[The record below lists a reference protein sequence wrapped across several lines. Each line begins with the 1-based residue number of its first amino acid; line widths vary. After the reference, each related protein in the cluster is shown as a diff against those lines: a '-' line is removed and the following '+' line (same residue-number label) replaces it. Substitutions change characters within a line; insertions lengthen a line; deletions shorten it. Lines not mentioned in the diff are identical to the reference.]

1 MKKKNI
7 SSIVKK
13 AAVVCCAAAMCI
25 AGGTVSSLAAQENEQ
40 DADATQQES
49 EAQIAGTDIR
59 YLTLGST
66 VNGELISNPGY
77 DFYYYY
83 DDIWYKIVTPESG
96 RFWFETS
103 TDSEG
108 IKWEL
113 LNSSGESYFYGEG
126 PTSGEFYYNSSLGT
140 GKASHTLDL
149 SKGTYYFRVYS
160 EIEST
165 KDNGALPFSI
175 RTAFTSAHANDGE
188 PNNNYAQ
195 ATALGREGTV
205 RGQFALDDSDDIYKI
220 NISKKTRLS
229 ISYKSDY
236 ANLEGFYIYNSDA
249 QKVYDNDNIGFW
261 EGNIKKKSYSF
272 VLNPGSYYIQLSAAS
287 YDCDDYSGPYTLTYT
302 TKQKIT
308 ADNITFN
315 TQNYKYDGKTKN
327 PGMSIM
333 DNMGRYLVYG
343 TDYVM
348 STPGGRTNVGTYT
361 YKFSFKGDYTGYA
374 EKSIYITP
382 QALGAKSVKLS
393 ATKTIYNG
401 RTKNPT
407 IVVRNA
413 SGNVL
418 QQGRDYTV
426 SVPGGRKKVGTYR
439 YRITFRGNYK
449 GTADKYMVVNPARTK
464 ITRLGKNRAGV
475 RITWKKSSN
484 ASGYIIYRSTDGGSY
499 RRIRTIKSGNTK
511 SYFDKGAKARWTDYS
526 YKVVVYKRVNG
537 KTYKSSS
544 SPEKT
549 ISRY

>member
-25 AGGTVSSLAAQENEQ
+25 AGGTVSSLAAQENEP

-49 EAQIAGTDIR
+49 EAQIADTDIR
-59 YLTLGST
+59 ELTLGST
-66 VNGELISNPGY
+66 VNGEMTWN
-77 DFYYYY
+77 
-83 DDIWYKIVTPESG
+83 DDDYEYPDILYRIDTPASG
-96 RFWFETS
+96 RLWFEVT
-103 TDSEG
+103 TNYYGFEWQLLDSEG
-108 IKWEL
+108 
-113 LNSSGESYFYGEG
+113 ESVGYYNYGD
-126 PTSGEFYYNSSLGT
+126 FYYNSDLGT
-140 GKASHTLDL
+140 GKSSFSLDL
-149 SKGTYYFRVYS
+149 SKGTYYLKIKSRASYYDYDYYRVS
-160 EIEST
+160 FT
-165 KDNGALPFSI
+165 M
-175 RTAFTSAHANDGE
+175 RTAFTNANATETE
-188 PNNNYAQ
+188 PNNSYAQ
-195 ATALGREGTV
+195 AMPLGKEGKI
-205 RGQFALDDSDDIYKI
+205 RGQFAIDDDMDIYKI
-220 NISKKTRLS
+220 NISKKTRLNVT
-229 ISYKSDY
+229 YNSDY
-236 ANLEGFYIYNSDA
+236 AELYNFGIYDSGAQEIYSDNYIEEKN
-249 QKVYDNDNIGFW
+249 
-261 EGNIKKKSYSF
+261 KSFS
-272 VLNPGSYYIQLSAAS
+272 VILNPGMYYIKVVSDGDT
-287 YDCDDYSGPYTLTYT
+287 YDHTGTGPYTLTYS
-302 TKQKIT
+302 TKQKLT

-393 ATKTIYNG
+393 ATKTVYNG

-407 IVVRNA
+407 IVVRTP
-413 SGNVL
+413 SGTVL
-418 QQGRDYTV
+418 QKGRDYTV

-475 RITWKKSSN
+475 RITWKKSGN

-526 YKVVVYKRVNG
+526 YKVVVYKKVNG

>member
-1 MKKKNI
+1 MTQAVNGGSESIRKPDLQHQPLPNGALLIMRRYNIMKKKNI
-7 SSIVKK
+7 SSMVKK

-40 DADATQQES
+40 DADVTQQES

-59 YLTLGST
+59 YLTLG
-66 VNGELISNPGY
+66 
-77 DFYYYY
+77 
-83 DDIWYKIVTPESG
+83 YKIVTPESG

-103 TDSEG
+103 TDSDD
-108 IKWEL
+108 IKWQL
-113 LNSSGESYFYGEG
+113 LNSSGESFFYGEG
-126 PTSGEFYYNSSLGT
+126 QTSGEFYYNSSLGT

-160 EIEST
+160 ERYNDSSPL
-165 KDNGALPFSI
+165 AFSI

-195 ATALGREGTV
+195 ATALGSEGTV
-205 RGQFALDDSDDIYKI
+205 RGQFAVDDSDDIYKI

-229 ISYKSDY
+229 VSYKSDY
-236 ANLEGFYIYNSDA
+236 TNLGGFYIYNSDA
-249 QKVYDNDNIGFW
+249 QNVYGDYLDPW
-261 EGNIKKKSYSF
+261 EVNTKKKSYSL

-302 TKQKIT
+302 IKQKIT
-308 ADNITFN
+308 ADNISFN

-333 DNMGRYLVYG
+333 DDMGRYLVYG

-401 RTKNPT
+401 
-407 IVVRNA
+407 
-413 SGNVL
+413 
-418 QQGRDYTV
+418 
-426 SVPGGRKKVGTYR
+426 
-439 YRITFRGNYK
+439 
-449 GTADKYMVVNPARTK
+449 
-464 ITRLGKNRAGV
+464 
-475 RITWKKSSN
+475 
-484 ASGYIIYRSTDGGSY
+484 YIIYRSTDGGSY
-499 RRIRTIKSGNTK
+499 RRVRTIKSGNTK

-526 YKVVVYKRVNG
+526 YKVVVYKKVNG